1 MRQDVGIFSVVKQTV
16 FGSEVTG
23 VLWGLRV
30 QGPDDLSSET
40 RKLHGV
46 PEGSR
51 RSAATGATL
60 LGALD

>member
-1 MRQDVGIFSVVKQTV
+1 
-16 FGSEVTG
+16 
-23 VLWGLRV
+23 LRV
-30 QGPDDLSSET
+30 QVPDDLSSET